1 MYSWIAFD
9 TPMKLSQ
16 IIYYLISIHIFSFP
30 IIIFFKSLAQ
40 IFQIPLLQFT
50 LKFLKQDLTKGE
62 TNTVAP
68 LIRSMLHPE
77 VFPVSHLSCFE
88 SEQV

>member
-1 MYSWIAFD
+1 M
-9 TPMKLSQ
+9 
-16 IIYYLISIHIFSFP
+16 
-30 IIIFFKSLAQ
+30 
-40 IFQIPLLQFT
+40 FQIPLLQFT